1 MTNNNNWNR
10 TLDAFSTFSLL
21 EIEGDSEFLEWCL
34 IEGSERLH
42 ELSRQLR
49 TFFNY
54 KNAIIRIRFSRSQE
68 GGNTYKKDLIMKQ
81 KDELSALF
89 FQYTPLLDIIG
100 ADEGTIGEKI
110 RCLMEKVRD
119 QPKSL
124 ENDLLKNFKELG
136 NDIWMRVHTLST
148 FELHYYPRL
157 LYVVIKIARILC
169 SAESEF
175 FWPFS
180 CFYEELKQNYS
191 RLEEEVSGLLH
202 SNEKV
207 QFDANKKKQRVK
219 IVQ

>member
-1 MTNNNNWNR
+1 MTNKKNWNSI
-10 TLDAFSTFSLL
+10 LEAFIPFSLL
-21 EIEGDSEFLEWCL
+21 EIEDDSEFLEWCS
-34 IEGSERLH
+34 IEGSERLN

-54 KNAIIRIRFSRSQE
+54 KNAIIRIRFSGSQE
-68 GGNTYKKDLIMKQ
+68 SGNSSKNDSIMRQ
-81 KDELSALF
+81 EDELSTLF

-100 ADEGTIGEKI
+100 ADEGTIAEKI

-124 ENDLLKNFKELG
+124 EKDQLKNIKKLG

-148 FELHYYPRL
+148 FELHYYPL
-157 LYVVIKIARILC
+157 LLHVVIKIARILC
-169 SAESEF
+169 GAESEF

-191 RLEEEVSGLLH
+191 RLEEELSGLLH

-207 QFDANKKKQRVK
+207 QFEANKKKKRVK
-219 IVQ
+219 IV